1 MSVLSIVDWLPRYR
15 KSDFRYDLIAGVT
28 VSALV
33 VPKALGYAGIA
44 MVPIENG
51 LYAAAAGALIYA
63 LFGTSRQISTGPSAA
78 LAAVAASS
86 VITTGVPADQA
97 PQLVA
102 AVTLMAGL
110 LFVLLAVFKMG
121 WISRFLSKAV
131 ITGFLFGAA
140 IDVVVG
146 ELPKLTGTD
155 VSGKNVWREFSDWI
169 SSLDELH
176 RTTLLVG
183 GVALATIL
191 VLRFAAPKVPG
202 ALVLVV
208 GGLVVSSWLDLAGR
222 GVSTVGEVP
231 RGMPAPEFPGID
243 VFTENFA
250 TIAVAA
256 VALLLIGFSQ
266 TAGDARLFASRHD
279 YRIDVNQESIAEG
292 MSNLGA
298 GLFQG
303 MPVST
308 SLSAS
313 SLSDSS
319 GARTQMAS
327 VVTGV
332 MVVLT
337 LFIFAPLFSDLPKPV
352 LGAII
357 IDAVV
362 FGMMDVAEMRRLWR
376 IDRIDFWIAIAAIV
390 GVLTAGVLAGV
401 VIGIAL
407 SLGWLVYVNANP
419 ATPELGR
426 LPGTTSFRSLDDH
439 PDGET
444 YAGVF
449 VMRFEGGLYFVTTA
463 VLADR
468 LRNLMLTADVPCETG
483 GARLRGGQLRRLP
496 GCGGARAFTSP
507 RRRARHIGPL
517 RPPQGKCAAGARDCG
532 GHRTPRW
539 EPLARQ
545 HRRSGHRCARRAPA
559 ALMTAGA
566 RPWNQDRSLAFCC
579 WNSASVMTPLAFRSA
594 SLASSSAELDG
605 AATSRT

>member
-1 MSVLSIVDWLPRYR
+1 MSVLSVVDWLPRYR
-15 KSDFRYDLIAGVT
+15 RSDFRYDLVAGVT

-44 MVPIENG
+44 LVPIENG

-86 VITTGVPADQA
+86 VITAGVPADEA

-102 AVTLMAGL
+102 AVTLTAGV

-155 VSGKNVWREFSDWI
+155 ASGKNVWREFADWM
-169 SSLDELH
+169 SSVDELH

-183 GVALATIL
+183 GLALATIV

-202 ALVLVV
+202 ALVLVI
-208 GGLVVSSWLDLAGR
+208 GGLVVSRWLDLADR
-222 GVSTVGEVP
+222 GVATVGEVP
-231 RGMPAPEFPGID
+231 RGMPTPEFPGVD

-279 YRIDVNQESIAEG
+279 YRIDVNQESVAEG

-298 GLFQG
+298 GFFQG
-303 MPVST
+303 IPVST

-352 LGAII
+352 LAAII

-390 GVLTAGVLAGV
+390 GVLTGGVLAGV
-401 VIGIAL
+401 IIGIVL

-426 LPGTTSFRSLDDH
+426 RPGTTTFRSLDDH

-444 YAGVF
+444 YPGVF

-468 LRNLMLTADVPCETG
+468 LRDLMLAAEVPVEQVVLDFEAVNFVDSQG
-483 GARLRGGQLRRLP
+483 VAELDRLLRLAGERGVSVHFARLRESVQEMLANAGMVDRLGQSHLH
-496 GCGGARAFTSP
+496 ATIDDAVN
-507 RRRARHIGPL
+507 
-517 RPPQGKCAAGARDCG
+517 
-532 GHRTPRW
+532 
-539 EPLARQ
+539 
-545 HRRSGHRCARRAPA
+545 A
-559 ALMTAGA
+559 ALAER
-566 RPWNQDRSLAFCC
+566 RPR
-579 WNSASVMTPLAFRSA
+579 
-594 SLASSSAELDG
+594 
-605 AATSRT
+605 